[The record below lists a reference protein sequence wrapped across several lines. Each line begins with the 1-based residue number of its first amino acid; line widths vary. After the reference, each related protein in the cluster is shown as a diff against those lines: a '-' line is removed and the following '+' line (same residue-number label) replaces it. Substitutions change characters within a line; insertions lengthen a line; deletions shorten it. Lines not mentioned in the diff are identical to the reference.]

1 MDGERGIYDPETGEI
16 AERPQPAR
24 EVIVAAPTGTHRWSS
39 PCGELFAAMALAQAQ
54 VENVE
59 RAGVNSITSTIKV
72 GYAKLGDVLDEVRPK
87 YAAQGISITQMP
99 INGVG
104 SNIGVVTLFAH
115 KSGQWLESTL
125 YVAPTKFDAQGAGS
139 VITYL
144 RRYALMAMAGVAP
157 DDDDGNAAVGRPS
170 ETRTEARTAQGSPP
184 AGRTAPHRPQA
195 APPPSDAESE
205 ATALYAAIRTR
216 IDEAAT
222 VKGLD
227 TIVPSLEWKTLSDA
241 IHAIRS
247 EDVADTTMSI
257 LRDRIEAQR
266 KFLLSGA

>member
-1 MDGERGIYDPETGEI
+1 MDGGEYVDRDTG
-16 AERPQPAR
+16 
-24 EVIVAAPTGTHRWSS
+24 EVIVAAPVGTHRWSS
-39 PCGELFAAMALAQAQ
+39 PCGELFAAMALAQAA

-59 RAGVNSITSTIKV
+59 KGGLNPAFRAK
-72 GYAKLGDVLDEVRPK
+72 YAKLGDVLDEVRPK
-87 YAAQGISITQMP
+87 FAAQGISITQMP
-99 INGVG
+99 INGAG

-170 ETRTEARTAQGSPP
+170 EARTAQGSPHAAP
-184 AGRTAPHRPQA
+184 AGRGRPQA
-195 APPPSDAESE
+195 APAPSDADLE
-205 ATALYAAIRTR
+205 ATRLYKAMQAR
-216 IDEAAT
+216 IDEAVT
-222 VKGLD
+222 VKGLE
-227 TIVPSLEWKTLSDA
+227 TIVPSQAWKTLDDA
-241 IHAIRS
+241 LHTIRPA
-247 EDVADTTMSI
+247 DVADASMGL

-266 KFLLSGA
+266 QMLLGGT

>member
-1 MDGERGIYDPETGEI
+1 MDGGEYDRDTG
-16 AERPQPAR
+16 
-24 EVIVAAPTGTHRWSS
+24 EVIVAAPAGTHRWSS
-39 PCGELFAAMALAQAQ
+39 PCGELFAAMALAQAA

-59 RAGVNSITSTIKV
+59 KAGTNPAFRSK
-72 GYAKLGDVLDEVRPK
+72 YARLGEVLDEIRPK
-87 YAAQGISITQMP
+87 FAAQGISITQMP
-99 INGVG
+99 INGAG
-104 SNIGVVTLFAH
+104 SSIGVVTLFAH

-170 ETRTEARTAQGSPP
+170 ENATGARTAQGSPP
-184 AGRTAPHRPQA
+184 AAPTGRGRPQA
-195 APPPSDAESE
+195 APAPSDNEAE
-205 ATALYAAIRTR
+205 ATALYKAMQTR
-216 IDEAAT
+216 IDEAVT

-227 TIVPSLEWKTLSDA
+227 TIVPSQAWKTLDDA
-241 IHAIRS
+241 LHTIRPAA
-247 EDVADTTMSI
+247 VADTSMGL

-266 KFLLSGA
+266 QMLLGGT

>member
-1 MDGERGIYDPETGEI
+1 MDGGDEYMDRDTG
-16 AERPQPAR
+16 

-39 PCGELFAAMALAQAQ
+39 PCGELFAAMALAQAE

-59 RAGVNSITSTIKV
+59 KGGVNPAFVRPGRS
-72 GYAKLGDVLDEVRPK
+72 GAYATLSGVLDEVRPK
-87 YAAQGISITQMP
+87 FAAQGISITQMP
-99 INGVG
+99 INGAG

-170 ETRTEARTAQGSPP
+170 GSPNAARTAGGGPPP
-184 AGRTAPHRPQA
+184 ATRGRPQA
-195 APPPSDAESE
+195 APAPSGAEADA
-205 ATALYAAIRTR
+205 TQLYKAMTRR
-216 IDEAAT
+216 IDEAVT

-227 TIVPSLEWKTLSDA
+227 TIVPSQEWKSLDDKM
-241 IHAIRS
+241 HEIRPAN
-247 EDVADTTMSI
+247 VADTTMSL

-266 KFLLSGA
+266 QTLLSGA